1 MPITHVTPI
10 LGVDDCKIYPITVDS
25 ENAFTLGTAVDVPGI
40 KQVSLT
46 LEIDEKE
53 LTGDEKTLAV
63 SSKIKSVTVNSEYA
77 KLSLD
82 VLTALSGG
90 SVTDTAATKAT
101 LRIGEKA
108 IPTYFQLQMQIKGTD
123 DIIGGDCHL
132 IVYKAK
138 ATAIPING
146 TEGDYAT
153 CTFDAKGV
161 FTNCKWGSTVNEA
174 RLVDVDLNSTAVN
187 LSGVA
192 YSSGQ

>member
-1 MPITHVTPI
+1 MALTHVTPI
-10 LGVDDCKIYPITVDS
+10 LGVDDCKIFPVTADS
-25 ENAFTLGTAVDVPGI
+25 ENSFTLGTPVDVPGI

-82 VLTALSGG
+82 VLNALSGG
-90 SVTDTAATKAT
+90 TITDTASTKSV
-101 LRIGEKA
+101 LRIDEA
-108 IPTYFQLQMQIKGTD
+108 SIPTYFQLQMQIKGTD
-123 DIIGGDCHL
+123 DIVGGDCHL
-132 IVYKAK
+132 VIYKAK
-138 ATAIPING
+138 ATAIPVNG

-161 FTNCKWGSTVNEA
+161 FTNCKWGASAKA
-174 RLVDVDLNSTAVN
+174 RLADIELNSTAAN

-192 YSSGQ
+192 YTSGQ